1 LQKKEIQNFHNET
14 KLFEEM
20 PDYETQIETYKQI
33 LIKQKEIMIAMTE
46 SLKEKE
52 ETMTQMQ
59 KEIEVFDKIHQDT
72 KEALNKENLR
82 VQFLEKLLKKNGIEY
97 DQNPKL
103 FRAETVDLE
112 LTHSSPANQEK
123 QNQRNSQL
131 TIAHIIEIKSIY

>member
-1 LQKKEIQNFHNET
+1 
-14 KLFEEM
+14 M

>member
-1 LQKKEIQNFHNET
+1 MQKKEIQNFHNET